1 MQYIQCVTL
10 IAFPTHNT
18 ADHFSSLQQ
27 QHTDTLQTVQE
38 QKDLIVQLE
47 TDLSL
52 VQPYLPLREEG
63 EGQANAPS
71 SADLLSEALK
81 VE

>member
-1 MQYIQCVTL
+1 MQYIHVTL
-10 IAFPTHNT
+10 MTFPPHNT

-47 TDLSL
+47 ADLSL